1 MIKEVL
7 ELVHSFMKARL
18 NLTIETE
25 LLSEIKAY
33 AAERKVSVSELV
45 EDYFKKIIKPAKVPA
60 IFEMVRNLQITEKFE
75 DVVDCKK
82 QYYEDNKAK
91 YGF

>member
-1 MIKEVL
+1 
-7 ELVHSFMKARL
+7 MKARL

>member
-1 MIKEVL
+1 VVKEVL
-7 ELVHSFMKARL
+7 EPVHSFMKARL

-33 AAERKVSVSELV
+33 AADRKVSVSELV
-45 EDYFKKIIKPAKVPA
+45 EDYFRKIAKPAKVPA
-60 IFEMVRNLQITEKFE
+60 IFEMVRNLQIP
-75 DVVDCKK
+75 DDCENGIDWKK